1 VTFVLIWLG
10 LAIYT
15 IDNVRLLRRSRTS

>member
-15 IDNVRLLRRSRTS
+15 IDNVRLLRRNRAS